1 MPNAYVRHPEDRKRQ
16 EGHRTLRVP
25 VARWS
30 DPFLGMQGSS
40 IEKMVMVEMAR
51 RGIYFQH
58 STTQNFVGHGVDP
71 AWKADFLSPQYKIWM
86 EIQGAYFHTL
96 PGAVE
101 RDALRFAI
109 VQAAG
114 WRPIFW
120 WEDDIRTRLIEIA
133 DAVPEFY
140 RVSAKKN
147 APNKNLPRTKG
158 YAFFEGVAPDTLK
171 GLRSALS
178 GRARPP
184 QKLVKKVRKKR
195 KKK

>member
-1 MPNAYVRHPEDRKRQ
+1 M
-16 EGHRTLRVP
+16 L
-25 VARWS
+25 
-30 DPFLGMQGSS
+30 F
-40 IEKMVMVEMAR
+40 
-51 RGIYFQH
+51 
-58 STTQNFVGHGVDP
+58 
-71 AWKADFLSPQYKIWM
+71 PQYKIWM

-101 RDALRFAI
+101 HDALRFAI

-120 WEDDIRTRLIEIA
+120 WEDDIRTRLVEIA

-140 RVSAKKN
+140 RVSAAKN
-147 APNKNLPRTKG
+147 APNKNLPRTPG
-158 YAFFEGVAPDTLK
+158 YTFYEGAAPDTLK

-184 QKLVKKVRKKR
+184 QKLVAKRRKKR

>member
-1 MPNAYVRHPEDRKRQ
+1 MPNTYVRHPEDRKRQ
-16 EGHRTLRVP
+16 EGNRELRVP
-25 VARWS
+25 VVRWI

-40 IEKMVMVEMAR
+40 IEKMVMAEMAR

-58 STTQNFVGHGVDP
+58 STTQNTIGHGVDP
-71 AWKADFLSPQYKIWM
+71 AWKADFLFPQYKIWM

-120 WEDDIRTRLIEIA
+120 WEDDIRNRLVEIA

-140 RVSAKKN
+140 RVSAAKN
-147 APNKNLPRTKG
+147 KPNKSLPRTKG
-158 YAFFEGVAPDTLK
+158 YGFYEGAAPDTLK

-184 QKLVKKVRKKR
+184 QKLVKKLRKKR

>member
-1 MPNAYVRHPEDRKRQ
+1 MPNTYVRHPEDRKRQ
-16 EGHRTLRVP
+16 EGNRELRVP
-25 VARWS
+25 VVRWI

-40 IEKMVMVEMAR
+40 IEKMVMAEMAR

-58 STTQNFVGHGVDP
+58 STTQNSVGHGVDP
-71 AWKADFLSPQYKIWM
+71 TWKADMLFPQYKIWM

-101 RDALRFAI
+101 HDALRFAV

-114 WRPIFW
+114 WKPIFW
-120 WEDDIRTRLIEIA
+120 WEDDIRTRLVEIA
-133 DAVPEFY
+133 DAVPDFY
-140 RVSAKKN
+140 RVSAAKN
-147 APNKNLPRTKG
+147 KPNKSLPRTPG
-158 YAFFEGVAPDTLK
+158 YGFYEGAAPDTLK

-184 QKLVKKVRKKR
+184 QKLVAKRRKKR